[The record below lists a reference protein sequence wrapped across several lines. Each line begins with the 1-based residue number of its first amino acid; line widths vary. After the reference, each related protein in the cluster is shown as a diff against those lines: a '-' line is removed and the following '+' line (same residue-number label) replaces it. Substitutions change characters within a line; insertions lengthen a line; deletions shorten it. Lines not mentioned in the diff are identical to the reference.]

1 MKKNKKTKLVSFL
14 IAMVLWLPM
23 ATAVAAPAQGPLDK
37 PVTLSLERTTV
48 KDFFTQVKKQTGLDF
63 IYSSEL
69 LRTLPRVT
77 VKATNK
83 PVGQV
88 LDEVMGMINCT
99 YDIEGTLVTVTK
111 QLPKDR
117 NRTATGVVKDETG
130 EILVGV
136 PVCIGDSKVCTV
148 TDVEGKYILKI
159 PSEACTLKFT
169 YVGMEDTYIQVPA
182 GRDVATVNVTMKSS
196 TLLEEVVVI
205 DNGMYTRKA
214 DSFTGSAT
222 VFKKED
228 LRLAGNTN
236 VLNNLKNLDPSFH
249 FAENLSIGSDP
260 NALPDINLR
269 GQSGFPDLKGEYQTN
284 PNQPLFIVDGFE
296 TSLTKVM
303 DMDMNR
309 IENVTILKDAA
320 AKAIY
325 GSKAANGVVIIETVK
340 PKSGSL
346 NVTYT
351 GQVTFSFP
359 DFSSYNLTNAAE
371 KLQVEKNGGLFTYI
385 GDNGIEQWE
394 NAAMQHEYNEYY
406 NMLYEQVLRGVDT
419 DWLAQPVRNSVGHKH
434 TVYIEGGNN
443 EFQYGIDF
451 AYNNV
456 EGVMKGSD
464 RNTIS
469 GGLTFSYHF
478 KKLLLR
484 DNLEVM
490 YNKAN
495 NSPWGTF
502 SQYTS
507 MNPYYEPYDAD
518 GKLIKEY
525 SRLVKGTFDNRSV
538 VTNPMWNAHIRT
550 KDSNNYAQINNNFYA
565 EYRFTNDFKAIGRFG
580 IMRQDNREDVFHP
593 ATHTDFVNYTSEELI
608 KRRGTYQYTDGFSYQ
623 VTGDISVNYSHT
635 WADKHLLFANLG
647 WSVEEFEYEAN
658 TFRAEGFPNDQLSD
672 IGYARSY
679 YKDEAPTSI
688 ESKTR
693 DAGAIGALSY
703 SYDDRYLFDA
713 SFRLSGS
720 SQFGS
725 KNRWGKFWS
734 VGIGWNLH
742 KEKFMQKATWINQLK
757 LRASMGFTG
766 SQNFNSYQSMSTW
779 NYYSATF
786 YNSDPG
792 SYLLSMANPD
802 LKWQRK
808 LDQNI
813 GFDFMAFNN
822 RLNMRFDYYIATTD
836 DLLTDV
842 TIPPSTGFSS
852 YKENL
857 GKVQNK
863 GVELYASYRV
873 YQSANKRDYVN
884 LYANVTHN
892 SNKIK
897 EISNS
902 LRTYNQQQTDAV
914 TNKMISR
921 YEEGQSMTAIWA
933 VPSLGIDP
941 ATGNDIFVKKDG
953 TTTFVWDS
961 NDLAIVGDT
970 ESDIYG
976 NCGIS
981 AYFKGF
987 TFALGMSYQFG
998 GQLYNQT
1005 LVDKVENADLYQ
1017 NVDRRVFS
1025 DRWVKPGDVSRFK
1038 DIKNTDTTR
1047 ATERFV
1053 EDNNVWNFSN
1063 VNISYDFDRFQ
1074 FIRKLGFNRLRLSF
1088 DMSDIARISSIKTER
1103 GTNYPYAKSFSFSL
1117 QAMF

>member
-1 MKKNKKTKLVSFL
+1 
-14 IAMVLWLPM
+14 
-23 ATAVAAPAQGPLDK
+23 
-37 PVTLSLERTTV
+37 
-48 KDFFTQVKKQTGLDF
+48 
-63 IYSSEL
+63 
-69 LRTLPRVT
+69 
-77 VKATNK
+77 
-83 PVGQV
+83 
-88 LDEVMGMINCT
+88 
-99 YDIEGTLVTVTK
+99 
-111 QLPKDR
+111 
-117 NRTATGVVKDETG
+117 
-130 EILVGV
+130 
-136 PVCIGDSKVCTV
+136 
-148 TDVEGKYILKI
+148 
-159 PSEACTLKFT
+159 
-169 YVGMEDTYIQVPA
+169 
-182 GRDVATVNVTMKSS
+182 
-196 TLLEEVVVI
+196 
-205 DNGMYTRKA
+205 
-214 DSFTGSAT
+214 
-222 VFKKED
+222 
-228 LRLAGNTN
+228 
-236 VLNNLKNLDPSFH
+236 
-249 FAENLSIGSDP
+249 
-260 NALPDINLR
+260 
-269 GQSGFPDLKGEYQTN
+269 
-284 PNQPLFIVDGFE
+284 
-296 TSLTKVM
+296 
-303 DMDMNR
+303 
-309 IENVTILKDAA
+309 
-320 AKAIY
+320 
-325 GSKAANGVVIIETVK
+325 
-340 PKSGSL
+340 
-346 NVTYT
+346 
-351 GQVTFSFP
+351 
-359 DFSSYNLTNAAE
+359 
-371 KLQVEKNGGLFTYI
+371 
-385 GDNGIEQWE
+385 
-394 NAAMQHEYNEYY
+394 
-406 NMLYEQVLRGVDT
+406 
-419 DWLAQPVRNSVGHKH
+419 
-434 TVYIEGGNN
+434 
-443 EFQYGIDF
+443 
-451 AYNNV
+451 
-456 EGVMKGSD
+456 
-464 RNTIS
+464 
-469 GGLTFSYHF
+469 
-478 KKLLLR
+478 
-484 DNLEVM
+484 
-490 YNKAN
+490 
-495 NSPWGTF
+495 
-502 SQYTS
+502 
-507 MNPYYEPYDAD
+507 
-518 GKLIKEY
+518 
-525 SRLVKGTFDNRSV
+525 
-538 VTNPMWNAHIRT
+538 
-550 KDSNNYAQINNNFYA
+550 
-565 EYRFTNDFKAIGRFG
+565 
-580 IMRQDNREDVFHP
+580 MRQDNREDVFHP